1 MPSLET
7 IAIVTATFLLAGAV
21 KGVTGLG
28 LPSVSLAVLTAAL
41 GLKPAMAILLVPAF
55 VTNVWQGA
63 VGGHLLSI
71 LARTWT
77 LLLALAVGT
86 WFGAAVLAK
95 TDANLLSGLL
105 GAVLCLY
112 AVMGLVQLY
121 PPSPEGHEH
130 WLSPVV
136 GAVSGL
142 LNGMTGSFVV
152 PGVFY
157 LQALGLSRDAFIQ
170 SMGVLFTSSTIAL
183 AIALQNHQLLSREL
197 GILSAIAVVPAIAG
211 MAVGQLVRQRLSE
224 ATFRKVFFVALLL
237 MGVYIL
243 LRAIAAAL

>member
-1 MPSLET
+1 
-7 IAIVTATFLLAGAV
+7 
-21 KGVTGLG
+21 
-28 LPSVSLAVLTAAL
+28 
-41 GLKPAMAILLVPAF
+41 
-55 VTNVWQGA
+55 
-63 VGGHLLSI
+63 
-71 LARTWT
+71 
-77 LLLALAVGT
+77 
-86 WFGAAVLAK
+86 
-95 TDANLLSGLL
+95 
-105 GAVLCLY
+105 
-112 AVMGLVQLY
+112 
-121 PPSPEGHEH
+121 
-130 WLSPVV
+130 
-136 GAVSGL
+136 
-142 LNGMTGSFVV
+142 MTGSFVV